1 MRQKLK
7 KQLAINQPSLK
18 DYQVERYVNKYVD
31 AVMQQVA
38 RQFLTVTS
46 DDLNEGEF
54 SYAAEVVYD
63 QCGQA
68 MVAGKRIRIA
78 TMMQAVSNTSLVIK
92 TYNGSSISKRVSK
105 VTFNPK
111 YKKAIFKDLMDNDY
125 LLNDTYLDKLDK
137 QANYEIPIDMDA
149 LDSYI
154 ENTKQALVNATGLKY
169 IEKLYRNY
177 SAAKQIK
184 QRALLVDGTYIVK
197 EYWEEIDSG
206 RAHGHGLSLQRVGK
220 EVRHAALGRCAKIDF
235 KASSYAILTSL
246 ALAINP
252 SLKVA
257 ALTEYIQKRTL
268 IRKRI
273 AKKLGITEDWMKQI
287 FTSLGFGATL
297 KNNTFN
303 SIRKMLGKEKYALLI
318 ANDEFMHIKKA
329 LDVVR
334 DTVLKSDAFKGDK
347 FTIGDYRYVALDA
360 KTQKKRSKNQK
371 LAWIYQACERMALDI
386 VIDKMPNDYLM
397 LLPVHDCIYIKQSL
411 PAHVILNLKFEIREI
426 FPLLDFEQELIIP
439 IHSAADHNKFSDAV
453 ATELFNHKS
462 RIEQEEVAARGYIS
476 KNFPQD
482 FSLPAKPD
490 YTNESDE
497 DYELRRKR
505 QFLLD
510 IAMHQAEKNDS
521 FYDYDSTNDSD
532 YHAED

>member
-1 MRQKLK
+1 MKEKRREEMLLPTRQKKWTRQMLRQKLQQ
-7 KQLAINQPSLK
+7 QLAINQPSLK
-18 DYQVERYVNKYVD
+18 SFQVERYVNKYVD
-31 AVMQQVA
+31 AVMQQIA

-46 DDLNEGEF
+46 DDLDGGEF
-54 SYAAEVVYD
+54 SYAAEKVYD

-68 MVAGKRIRIA
+68 MVAGERIRIA
-78 TMMQAVSNTSLVIK
+78 TMMQAQPNTSLILK
-92 TYNGSSISKRVSK
+92 TYIGNSISKRVSK

-111 YKKAIFKDLMDNDY
+111 YKKAIIKDLIDNDY
-125 LLNDTYLDKLDK
+125 LLNDTYLEKLDE
-137 QANYEIPIDMDA
+137 QAKYKIPIDINA

-154 ENTKQALVNATGLKY
+154 ENTKQALVNAAGQKY

-184 QRALLVDGTYIVK
+184 QRALLQADGTYIVK

-206 RAHGHGLSLQRVGK
+206 RVHGHGLSLQRVGK
-220 EVRHAALGRCAKIDF
+220 EVRHAALGRCARIDF

-252 SLKVA
+252 SIKVA
-257 ALTEYIQKRTL
+257 ALTEYIQKRTI

-318 ANDEFMHIKKA
+318 ANEEFMHIKQA

-334 DTVLKSDAFKGDK
+334 DTVLKCGTFKDDTFK
-347 FTIGDYRYVALDA
+347 IGNYTYTALDT
-360 KTQKKRSKNQK
+360 KTQNKRSKNQK

-386 VIDKMPNDYLM
+386 VIGKMPNDYLM
-397 LLPVHDCIYIKQSL
+397 LLPVHDCIYIKQEL
-411 PAHVILNLKFEIREI
+411 PAQVALNLKYEIRNI

-439 IHSAADHNKFSDAV
+439 IHSPADHNKFSDAI
-453 ATELFNHKS
+453 AAELAHHKS
-462 RIEQEEVAARGYIS
+462 RIAQEEVAARGYVS
-476 KNFPQD
+476 KNFPQNL
-482 FSLPAKPD
+482 SQATKPD
-490 YTNESDE
+490 FTNESD
-497 DYELRRKR
+497 
-505 QFLLD
+505 
-510 IAMHQAEKNDS
+510 
-521 FYDYDSTNDSD
+521 
-532 YHAED
+532 